1 MEISFIF
8 PSIDRNALEN
18 TNGMWYLS
26 SLFHAYFGVI
36 PISLPKSL
44 CLFLSVSKC
53 IDSACKICKQMYFHA
68 LLQVALHESFMRYFV
83 LLFYRYLTFMIK
95 GIYTTVKTYFIFFT
109 QSKETYPT
117 WNVIKKEKRFSSTI
131 KNFFLQLNL
140 QSIHFMMMVYHKR
153 NHFHRCFFLCL
164 YIKV

>member
-1 MEISFIF
+1 
-8 PSIDRNALEN
+8 
-18 TNGMWYLS
+18 MWYLS

-53 IDSACKICKQMYFHA
+53 IDSARKICKQMYFHA
-68 LLQVALHESFMRYFV
+68 PLQVALHESFMRYFV

-117 WNVIKKEKRFSSTI
+117 WNVIKKRKKIFKYDKKLFFTVESTI
-131 KNFFLQLNL
+131 YSFHDDGISQKKSFSQMFLPMF
-140 QSIHFMMMVYHKR
+140 IHQGVK
-153 NHFHRCFFLCL
+153 L
-164 YIKV
+164 

>member
-1 MEISFIF
+1 M
-8 PSIDRNALEN
+8 
-18 TNGMWYLS
+18 Y
-26 SLFHAYFGVI
+26 YGVI

-44 CLFLSVSKC
+44 CLFSVSKH
-53 IDSACKICKQMYFHA
+53 IDSLRKRCKQMYFHPP
-68 LLQVALHESFMRYFV
+68 LQVALHISFVRYFV
-83 LLFYRYLTFMIK
+83 SRFYRYLSFMIK

-117 WNVIKKEKRFSSTI
+117 WNVIKKEKRSSSTI

>member
-1 MEISFIF
+1 
-8 PSIDRNALEN
+8 
-18 TNGMWYLS
+18 MWYLS

-53 IDSACKICKQMYFHA
+53 IDSARKICKQMYFHA
-68 LLQVALHESFMRYFV
+68 PLQVALHESFMRYFV
-83 LLFYRYLTFMIK
+83 LLFYRYLSFMIK

-117 WNVIKKEKRFSSTI
+117 WNDIKKRKKIF
-131 KNFFLQLNL
+131 KYDKKLFLQLNL